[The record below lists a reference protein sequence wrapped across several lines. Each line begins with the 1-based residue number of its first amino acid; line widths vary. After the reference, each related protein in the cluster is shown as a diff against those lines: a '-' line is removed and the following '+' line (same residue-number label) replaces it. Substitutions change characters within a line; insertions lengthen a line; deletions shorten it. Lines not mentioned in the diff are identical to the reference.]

1 MRSTCRS
8 FVAAILLI
16 AVAGVALAQD
26 ASPAPPPPQNSMG
39 MGAWFLAG
47 VALVLLAGII
57 SMIVRRKAKTETAI
71 VDFTTISPELKPAPA
86 PRP

>member
-8 FVAAILLI
+8 FMAAILLI
-16 AVAGVALAQD
+16 AVAGIALAQD

-39 MGAWFLAG
+39 LGAWFFAG

-57 SMIVRRKAKTETAI
+57 SMIVRRKTKTEPSI
-71 VDFTTISPELKPAPA
+71 VDFMTISPDVKPTPAPH
-86 PRP
+86 P

>member
-8 FVAAILLI
+8 FMAAILLI
-16 AVAGVALAQD
+16 AIAGVARAQD
-26 ASPAPPPPQNSMG
+26 ASPAPPLPQNTMG
-39 MGAWFLAG
+39 LGDWFVAG

-71 VDFTTISPELKPAPA
+71 VDFTIISPELKSTPA